1 MGGASMCSL
10 VACFW
15 VFEDCVSSSSIKRR
29 FLGVNFS
36 KGEVAEIVP
45 LSKLSWLRRRMMPMI
60 VVLHLIWILFNFFNS
75 LLVLLSSNSNPV
87 SMGIFS

>member
-1 MGGASMCSL
+1 M
-10 VACFW
+10 
-15 VFEDCVSSSSIKRR
+15 SSSSIKSR

-36 KGEVAEIVP
+36 KGEVAEIDP

>member
-1 MGGASMCSL
+1 
-10 VACFW
+10 
-15 VFEDCVSSSSIKRR
+15 
-29 FLGVNFS
+29 
-36 KGEVAEIVP
+36 
-45 LSKLSWLRRRMMPMI
+45 